1 MNRGRS
7 TVHVWAHIGTDHCPR
22 CFCLRFSFRCSRH
35 VARCSSPEESWPFLA
50 KPRGHLYPLAAGLLE
65 PVPFERAYT
74 SEELVVRLTVLLGL
88 VLDQGKFDSTEVI
101 EPLARGGSRSSRSC
115 GVGRPL
121 LRGPCPPSRL
131 ARGTEGAHP
140 RDLRRPVLRDGG
152 LHHRA
157 GPFPKRSVEP
167 KC

>member
-1 MNRGRS
+1 MDTMAHEAPATPLLAFRS
-7 TVHVWAHIGTDHCPR
+7 
-22 CFCLRFSFRCSRH
+22 RCSRH

-101 EPLARGGSRSSRSC
+101 RHLLEAVVGHRGLAAS
-115 GVGRPL
+115 
-121 LRGPCPPSRL
+121 
-131 ARGTEGAHP
+131 
-140 RDLRRPVLRDGG
+140 DD
-152 LHHRA
+152 
-157 GPFPKRSVEP
+157 PF
-167 KC
+167 